1 MLLGTRT
8 QLLASAAVGL
18 AIGTPAY
25 AQDAP
30 QPASPAAAP
39 APPASAQATVSEGTT
54 GSNQGTNNAPSDA
67 IIVTAQ
73 KRVEVLAKV
82 PQSVTVVGE
91 QTLDRHQA
99 TNLQDYLALIPGLS
113 LTGETRGVSRIT
125 LRGINTGGVASTV
138 GVYVDD
144 VPFGSSSGLANG
156 AILAGDFDTFD
167 VARLEVLRGPQGTLY
182 GASSL
187 GGVLKFVTNAPNPRG
202 LEARGEVGL
211 ENVKGGEM
219 GYHGAA
225 MVNVPL
231 SDKAAIRVSG
241 FYRKDGGFIDSIGN
255 NPLPNLIDPAHPLYA
270 GTLVDKNLNGV
281 KTFGGRASVLVNASD
296 NFSIRLG
303 AILQNINNAG
313 SDYVE
318 VDPVTLKPLY
328 GDVTQSRY
336 LPEWTHVKYRIY
348 SAVEDWNIGFANLT
362 SSTSYEKFSETF
374 QRDWTL
380 ALLGPGLPPL
390 AQILS
395 LPPEFG
401 GFFGPRP
408 VTAALR
414 QQTGTNK
421 FTQEFRLAS
430 PDNDKFEWL
439 LGAYYTHEKSHIDP
453 QNAYPVDIPTGEI
466 ATDLPILYQIFLR
479 SKYREYAAF
488 ANGTIHFTPQLDLTL
503 GGRVSENKQAAHEQI
518 TGALIG
524 GAVIDFPGLAS
535 KESVVTYSVA
545 PRYEINPNTSIYARV
560 ASGYRPGGPN
570 ALPPIAPDNL
580 KSYKSDRLTSY
591 EAGLKADWF
600 NRKLSLDVA
609 AFYLDW
615 KDIQLFQVIQS
626 FGVNANGGTAVSKGF
641 EFTVSARP
649 VKGLNLSA
657 NGAYTDAHLTKATD
671 PAIGGLN
678 GDPLPYVPDWSL
690 NLNADYE
697 WPVARDWNG
706 FVGGSISYSGDR
718 TPDFNVRT
726 PQGDLKNLPAYA
738 SIDLRA
744 GMESERWLAELFV
757 RNLTNKRGI
766 TSVLTLDPG
775 NYPNDAG
782 AVGITRPRT
791 IGLTVGARFR

>member
-1 MLLGTRT
+1 MQLTTRT
-8 QLLASAAVGL
+8 QLLASAAASLVIC
-18 AIGTPAY
+18 APAY
-25 AQDAP
+25 AQDV
-30 QPASPAAAP
+30 
-39 APPASAQATVSEGTT
+39 PASAQATVSEGTT
-54 GSNQGTNNAPSDA
+54 TGNQGTNNAPSDA

-91 QTLDRHQA
+91 QTLDRQQA
-99 TNLQDYLALIPGLS
+99 TNLQSYLALIPGLS
-113 LTGETRGVSRIT
+113 LTGENRGESRIT

-187 GGVLKFVTNAPNPRG
+187 GGVLKFVTNAPDPRG
-202 LEARGEVGL
+202 LQARGEVGL
-211 ENVKGGEM
+211 EDVKGGDM

-225 MVNVPL
+225 MINVPL
-231 SDKAAIRVSG
+231 SDRAAIRATG
-241 FYRKDGGFIDSIGN
+241 FYRKEGGFIDSIGN
-255 NPLPNLIDPAHPLYA
+255 NPLPNLIDPANPLYA

-281 KTFGGRASVLVNASD
+281 KTYGGRISALFNSTE
-296 NFSIRLG
+296 NFTLPLG
-303 AILQNINNAG
+303 AIIKNNNNAG
-313 SDYVE
+313 SNYIE

-328 GDVTQSRY
+328 GGTVVSRY
-336 LPEWTHVKYRIY
+336 LPEFTRSKYRVY
-348 SAVEDWNIGFANLT
+348 SGVADWNLGFANLT
-362 SSTSYEKFSETF
+362 SSTSYGTF
-374 QRDWTL
+374 TGRYQRDWTL
-380 ALLGPGLPPL
+380 AVLADGLPPL

-395 LPPEFG
+395 LPPAFG
-401 GFFGPRP
+401 GFFGPRA
-408 VTAALR
+408 VSAILT
-414 QQTGTNK
+414 QETGTDK

-430 PDNDKFEWL
+430 PDNDRFEWL
-439 LGAYYTHEKSHIDP
+439 VGAYYTREKSHIDP
-453 QNAYPVDIPTGEI
+453 QNAYPVDIATGQV

-488 ANGTIHFTPQLDLTL
+488 ANGTIHFTPRFDLTL
-503 GGRVSENKQAAHEQI
+503 GGRVSKNKQSAHENI

-524 GAVIDFPGLAS
+524 GAVIDFPGLGS

-545 PRYEINPNTSIYARV
+545 PRYEINPNTSLYARV

-570 ALPPIAPDNL
+570 ALPPDPSIPSEL
-580 KSYKSDRLTSY
+580 RSYKSDRLTSY

-609 AFYLDW
+609 AFVLDW
-615 KDIQLFQVIQS
+615 KDIQLFQQIS
-626 FGVNANGGTAVSKGF
+626 GFGVNANGGTAVSKGV

-657 NGAYTDAHLTKATD
+657 NGAYTDAHLTKDTD
-671 PAIGGLN
+671 PAIEGLD

-697 WPVARDWNG
+697 WPIFRAWNG
-706 FVGGSISYSGDR
+706 FVGGSVTYTGDR
-718 TPDFNVRT
+718 TPDFNIRNT
-726 PQGDLKNLPAYA
+726 SNDLVKLPSYTT
-738 SIDLRA
+738 IDLRA
-744 GMESERWLAELFV
+744 GVESDRWLAQVFV

-766 TSVLTLDPG
+766 SSVIILDPG

-782 AVGITRPRT
+782 ALSIIRPRT
-791 IGLTVGARFR
+791 IGVTLGARFR

>member
-1 MLLGTRT
+1 MLLKTRT
-8 QLLASAAVGL
+8 QLLASAAAGFAVCS
-18 AIGTPAY
+18 PAY
-25 AQDAP
+25 GQDV
-30 QPASPAAAP
+30 
-39 APPASAQATVSEGTT
+39 PASAQTTVSQGTT
-54 GSNQGTNNAPSDA
+54 SGNQGTNNAPSDA

-91 QTLDRHQA
+91 QTLDRQQA
-99 TNLQDYLALIPGLS
+99 TNLEDYLALIPGLS
-113 LTGETRGVSRIT
+113 LTGENRGESRIT
-125 LRGINTGGVASTV
+125 LRGVNTGGVASTV

-187 GGVLKFVTNAPNPRG
+187 GGVLKFVTNAPDPRG
-202 LEARGEVGL
+202 LQARGEVGL
-211 ENVKGGEM
+211 EDLKGGSM

-231 SDKAAIRVSG
+231 SDRAAIRATG
-241 FYRKDGGFIDSIGN
+241 FYRKEGGFIDSIGN
-255 NPLPNLIDPAHPLYA
+255 NPLANLIDPANPLYA
-270 GTLVDKNLNGV
+270 GTLVDKNQNDV
-281 KTFGGRASVLVNASD
+281 KTYGGRISALFNASD
-296 NFSIRLG
+296 DFSIRLG
-303 AILQNINNAG
+303 AMIQNINNAG
-313 SDYVE
+313 SNYVE

-328 GDVTQSRY
+328 GGLTVSRY
-336 LPEWTHVKYRIY
+336 LPEFTRTKYRVY
-348 SAVEDWNIGFANLT
+348 SAVADWNIGFANLT
-362 SSTSYEKFSETF
+362 SSTSYGTF
-374 QRDWTL
+374 TGRYQRDWTL
-380 ALLGPGLPPL
+380 ALLGAGLPPL

-395 LPPEFG
+395 LPPAFG

-408 VTAALR
+408 VSAVL
-414 QQTGTNK
+414 QQETGTDK
-421 FTQEFRLAS
+421 FTQEFRLSS

-439 LGAYYTHEKSHIDP
+439 VGAYYTHEKSHIDP

-488 ANGTIHFTPQLDLTL
+488 ANGTIHFTPQFDLTL
-503 GGRVSENKQAAHEQI
+503 GGRISQNKQAAHENI

-524 GAVIDFPGLAS
+524 GAVVDFSGLAS
-535 KESVVTYSVA
+535 KESVFTYSVA
-545 PRYEINPNTSIYARV
+545 PRYEINPNTSVYARV

-570 ALPPIAPDNL
+570 ALPPNAPENL

-615 KDIQLFQVIQS
+615 KDIQLFQTIDN
-626 FGVNANGGTAVSKGF
+626 FGVNAIGGTAVSKGV
-641 EFTVSARP
+641 EFTVSTRP
-649 VKGLNLSA
+649 LKGLNLSL
-657 NGAYTDAHLTKATD
+657 NGAYTDAHLTKDTD
-671 PAIGGLN
+671 PQIEGVD
-678 GDPLPYVPDWSL
+678 GDPLPYVPDWSV

-697 WPVARDWNG
+697 WPIMREWNG
-706 FVGGSISYSGDR
+706 FVGGSITYTGDR
-718 TPDFNVRT
+718 TPDFNVRDA
-726 PQGDLKNLPAYA
+726 QGDLKNLPSYT

-744 GMESERWLAELFV
+744 GIESDRWLAQVYV

-766 TSVLTLDPG
+766 ASVITLDPG

-782 AVGITRPRT
+782 AIGITRPRT
-791 IGLTVGARFR
+791 IGVTLGARFR